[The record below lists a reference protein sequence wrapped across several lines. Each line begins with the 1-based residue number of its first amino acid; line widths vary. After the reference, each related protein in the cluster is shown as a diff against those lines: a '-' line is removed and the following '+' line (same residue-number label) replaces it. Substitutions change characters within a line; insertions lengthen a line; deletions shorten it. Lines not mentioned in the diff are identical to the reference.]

1 MRKKTPPKVSS
12 EYSTI
17 EGRLVRV
24 SGQGT
29 FVDESSHHSD
39 DYYFLGIKTLN
50 GDRLMVYVTTKILGI
65 YGDMNTSRIYYFNV
79 SKKRYIKTLCA
90 NPEKYLGKWFQVT
103 GHLETI
109 NLSEQKY
116 RMNQIQ
122 QIIIFMEDPPSAKQK
137 IPDESKQTEE
147 KKTD

>member
-17 EGRLVRV
+17 EGRLIRV

-29 FVDESSHHSD
+29 FVDDSSNRSD
-39 DYYFLGIKTLN
+39 DYYYLGIKTLN
-50 GDRLMVYVTTKILGI
+50 GDRLMIYVTTKILGI
-65 YGDMNTSRIYYFNV
+65 YGDMNTSRIYYFNS

-90 NPEKYLGKWFQVT
+90 NPEKYIGKWFQVT

-109 NLSEQKY
+109 NQSEQKF
-116 RMNQIQ
+116 RMNQVQ
-122 QIIIFMEDPPSAKQK
+122 QIIIFMEDPPQAIQPP
-137 IPDESKQTEE
+137 INESKEDDA
-147 KKTD
+147 KKI